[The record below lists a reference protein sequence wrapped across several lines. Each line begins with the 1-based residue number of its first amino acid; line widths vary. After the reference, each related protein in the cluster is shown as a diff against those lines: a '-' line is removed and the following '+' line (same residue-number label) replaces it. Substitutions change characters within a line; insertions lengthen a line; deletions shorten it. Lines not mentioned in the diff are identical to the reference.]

1 MTFLGAFLHSL
12 NMKETIKIPTIVTIK
27 PEIRFGKPCIKG
39 TRIAIA
45 DILNLIRAGYAINDI
60 PSQYP
65 PITLRDAKTAIQ
77 YAVNI
82 LGKEEVLT
90 II

>member
-1 MTFLGAFLHSL
+1 MLLYS
-12 NMKETIKIPTIVTIK
+12 NMNEIIKTPIRITIK

-45 DILNLIRAGYAINDI
+45 DILNLVRAGYGINDI
-60 PSQYP
+60 PDQYP
-65 PITLRDAKTAIQ
+65 PVTLQDAKTAIQ

-82 LGKEEVLT
+82 LGKEEVLA